1 MPTGARPCRASNKVG
16 NWSGGPAG
24 WVKNRPNSGP
34 KAEAK
39 PSAFSCPLLQFTC
52 SENGPGRAGQGW
64 LQNWGWGGVTA
75 NKTPSPPLALCQ
87 NHFRYPEMGVSGCWL
102 HSRAQR
108 GLCPAQGF
116 ALGVWPS
123 PGICP
128 GSPAV
133 AAAHASVPRSGRGE
147 NRAAPYPRP
156 SHFLSFLKKHKTLEI
171 HVLYD
176 REKKST

>member
-16 NWSGGPAG
+16 NRSGGPVG

-34 KAEAK
+34 KTEAK

-123 PGICP
+123 PGMPQVTSSSSGTCVCP
-128 GSPAV
+128 KVWAREEQGQPCTPGP
-133 AAAHASVPRSGRGE
+133 HTF
-147 NRAAPYPRP
+147 
-156 SHFLSFLKKHKTLEI
+156 FLS
-171 HVLYD
+171 
-176 REKKST
+176 